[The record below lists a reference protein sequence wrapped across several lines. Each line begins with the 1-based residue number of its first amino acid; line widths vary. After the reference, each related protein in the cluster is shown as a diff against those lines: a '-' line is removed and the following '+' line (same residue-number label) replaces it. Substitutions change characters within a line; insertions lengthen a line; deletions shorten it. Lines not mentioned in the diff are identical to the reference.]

1 MAKQVR
7 PDNADHAELASA
19 LAEVQQA
26 TETLAAL
33 DAARQLREL
42 VERTEREL
50 VRTARDEGVSWT
62 RLGELYGLTKQGAQ
76 QRFRA
81 KTPSTPKT

>member
-7 PDNADHAELASA
+7 PEGADHADLATA
-19 LAEVQQA
+19 LADMQQA

-42 VERTEREL
+42 VERTEWDL

-81 KTPSTPKT
+81 KTRRTPKD